1 MFVGGI
7 SILQPHFLL
16 PVEAGERCRVDWLLL
31 RLPEQLVNISTETNN
46 IVKSNC
52 RIRDVGVLSINIFI
66 SLILRLFY
74 ATFHLKS
81 QQIFLLLVQKKK
93 CREC

>member
-1 MFVGGI
+1 MFEGGN
-7 SILQPHFLL
+7 SMLQPHFLF

-46 IVKSNC
+46 VVKSNC
-52 RIRDVGVLSINIFI
+52 RIPDVEVLSIKIFI

-74 ATFHLKS
+74 SMFHLKS
-81 QQIFLLLVQKKK
+81 QQNFLLLVQKKN
-93 CREC
+93 RSEC